1 MDTPEVT
8 DPSLLDNLR
17 RIELDVTEGE
27 DALRA
32 KVEAAA
38 SIWGRIDVLVNNA
51 GQGLVGLSEEGG
63 STLFRRTFDV
73 NVFGLV
79 DMTTVT
85 LPYLRASKGCV
96 VNIGSRSAWKT
107 EIVGVGPY
115 SASKAAVHALS
126 ETLAVELA
134 PFGVRVM
141 LVAPGAF
148 RTEGIHAKPFYED
161 RPLAEYD
168 ETRKATAKRFA
179 SISGTQRGDPA
190 KAMEVLVDIIRQ
202 EGVAKDKPW
211 PRHLILGEDAIND
224 VRAKSTSI
232 IKELE
237 EWEVIGKAV
246 SF

>member
-1 MDTPEVT
+1 MLQAVIHHLVSQYKLLSYPSRLLSRFVPPLFLSPTHAALVEKSVDRSEIYLAGPSSATGQLVWLITGTSTGFGRRLVTSALRRGDLVIATVRSVDDMDTPEVT

-107 EIVGVGPY
+107 EIVVRGF
-115 SASKAAVHALS
+115 LS
-126 ETLAVELA
+126 
-134 PFGVRVM
+134 
-141 LVAPGAF
+141 
-148 RTEGIHAKPFYED
+148 
-161 RPLAEYD
+161 
-168 ETRKATAKRFA
+168 FA
-179 SISGTQRGDPA
+179 H
-190 KAMEVLVDIIRQ
+190 VD
-202 EGVAKDKPW
+202 
-211 PRHLILGEDAIND
+211 
-224 VRAKSTSI
+224 
-232 IKELE
+232 
-237 EWEVIGKAV
+237 
-246 SF
+246 